1 MHVGLSKAY
10 VIMLSDA
17 FRRMTQT
24 RCCLSSEEDHTSSDC
39 DGHTGVVKEVPDIS
53 LGERVGVR
61 LEFQVGKGRVPEVG
75 RCTVY
80 LGSHQGYSFVG
91 VSRSSGR

>member
-1 MHVGLSKAY
+1 
-10 VIMLSDA
+10 MLP
-17 FRRMTQT
+17 
-24 RCCLSSEEDHTSSDC
+24 SSEEDHTSSNC

-75 RCTVY
+75 RCTV
-80 LGSHQGYSFVG
+80 
-91 VSRSSGR
+91 

>member
-1 MHVGLSKAY
+1 M
-10 VIMLSDA
+10 
-17 FRRMTQT
+17 
-24 RCCLSSEEDHTSSDC
+24 
-39 DGHTGVVKEVPDIS
+39 KEVPNVD

-61 LEFQVGKGRVPEVG
+61 LEFQVGKGRVAEVG
-75 RCTVY
+75 RCTVD